1 MEKIEKYHEYNEK
14 NINMCKSCK
23 KLYDLH
29 GPTDAQLEDYHEIR
43 LINKPKDYIKKRFDA
58 TIKDFANPPKGYTLQ
73 AKPGIFQS
81 QKYAYEYVA
90 NNK

>member
-1 MEKIEKYHEYNEK
+1 MENIKKYHEYTEK

-29 GPTDAQLEDYHEIR
+29 GLTDAQLEDYHEIR
-43 LINKPKDYIKKRFDA
+43 LINNNKDYVIEKRFDA
-58 TIKDFANPPKGYTLQ
+58 SIKNFANPPKGYTLK

-81 QKYAYEYVA
+81 QKNAYEYVA
-90 NNK
+90 NK